1 MDAIVALLVAYFN
14 DPNAKWV
21 DDLAQ
26 FRIPVSGS
34 GPQSWCYA
42 FDLAD
47 IFAITKRL
55 GVPWKLG
62 KCFAFAFLLTYLG
75 FLWDLRHRTVSL
87 PDDKRLKYLRK
98 VNAFLA
104 SARRGRVTQNDAM
117 SLNGTL
123 SHITFVFPQGRAYLT
138 NLSAFTASFP
148 HKFATRYPPRSL
160 NSDLLWWADQLSV
173 AGAYRT
179 LTPRIPLTHSVW
191 VDASTSWGIGVV
203 IDGCWSAWKWAPDW
217 KGGWRDIGWAEMI
230 AVELAALVL
239 DHLGVS
245 NGDLIIRSDN
255 AGVVGAFNRGRSRNF
270 EVNLSIRRTTVI
282 NAATNV
288 HLLLQYVNTKDNIA
302 DPISRG
308 CFNPDQ
314 RRLPLI
320 TLPSELLP
328 FLLDV

>member
-26 FRIPVSGS
+26 FRCPVSGTD
-34 GPQSWCYA
+34 PHSWRYA

-47 IFAITKRL
+47 IFALARRL
-55 GVPWKLG
+55 GIPWKLG

-87 PDDKRLKYLRK
+87 PDDKRRKYLQK
-98 VNAFLA
+98 VTAFLA
-104 SARRGRVTQNDAM
+104 ASKKGRITQNDAM

-123 SHITFVFPQGRAYLT
+123 SHITFVFPRGRAYLT
-138 NLSAFTASFP
+138 NLAAFTSSFP

-160 NSDLLWWADQLSV
+160 QSDLLWWADQLSV
-173 AGAYRT
+173 PGAYRT
-179 LTPRIPLTHSVW
+179 LSPRVALTHSIW
-191 VDASTSWGIGVV
+191 VDASTSWGIGIM
-203 IDGCWSAWKWAPDW
+203 IDGRWSAWRWAPDW
-217 KGGWRDIGWAEMI
+217 KSGWRDIGWAEMI
-230 AVELAALVL
+230 AVELAALIL
-239 DHLGVS
+239 DQLKIA
-245 NGDLIIRSDN
+245 NGDLTIHSDN

-270 EVNLSIRRTTVI
+270 EVNLSIRRTTVV

-308 CFNPDQ
+308 CLGRNCD
-314 RRLPLI
+314 RLPLI
-320 TLPSELLP
+320 QLPSELLP
-328 FLLDV
+328 FLLVI